1 MSELAGSGAE
11 RPAMPDQDS
20 LPPVMEVAVAAM
32 SLIIIGGVFMA
43 SHLPHAAPT
52 TLPIVVLAGAVAL
65 IGWNVFALSR
75 LREFSWS
82 SFWLVGRWALLAYMV
97 IGGMLLYV
105 FLRDGTRGTQLV
117 LVTLMLIA
125 YALIIPMLLAFSVAR
140 YQPPD
145 ER

>member
-1 MSELAGSGAE
+1 MSDLAVE
-11 RPAMPDQDS
+11 RPEMPDQDS
-20 LPPVMEVAVAAM
+20 LPPVTEVAVGAM
-32 SLIIIGGVFMA
+32 SLIIIGGVYMA

-52 TLPIVVLAGAVAL
+52 TLPIVVLVGAVAL
-65 IGWNVFALSR
+65 ILWNAFSLSR

-82 SFWLVGRWALLAYMV
+82 SFWLVGRWALVAYVV
-97 IGGMLLYV
+97 IGGMLEYV

>member
-1 MSELAGSGAE
+1 MSDLTAD

-20 LPPVMEVAVAAM
+20 LPPVAEVSVAAM
-32 SLIIIGGVFMA
+32 ILIIVGGIYMA
-43 SHLPHAAPT
+43 SHLPHSAPT
-52 TLPIVVLAGAVAL
+52 TLPIIVLVGAAAL
-65 IGWNVFALSR
+65 IAWNALALSR

-82 SFWLVGRWALLAYMV
+82 SFWLVGRWALAAYAV

-125 YALIIPMLLAFSVAR
+125 YALIIPMILAFSVAR

-145 ER
+145 G

>member
-1 MSELAGSGAE
+1 MSDLAAE
-11 RPAMPDQDS
+11 RPEMPDQDS
-20 LPPVMEVAVAAM
+20 LPPVTEVAVGSM
-32 SLIIIGGVFMA
+32 SLIIIGGVYMA

-52 TLPIVVLAGAVAL
+52 ALPVVVLVGAVAL
-65 IGWNVFALSR
+65 ILWNVFSLSR

-82 SFWLVGRWALLAYMV
+82 SFWLVGRWALVAYAV
-97 IGGMLLYV
+97 IGGMLEYV

>member
-1 MSELAGSGAE
+1 MSDLAAG
-11 RPAMPDQDS
+11 RPEMPDQDS
-20 LPPVMEVAVAAM
+20 LPPVTEVAVGSM
-32 SLIIIGGVFMA
+32 SLIIIGGVYMA

-52 TLPIVVLAGAVAL
+52 TLPVVVLVGAVAL
-65 IGWNVFALSR
+65 ILWNVFSLSR

-82 SFWLVGRWALLAYMV
+82 SFWLVGRWALVAYAV
-97 IGGMLLYV
+97 IGGMLEYV

>member
-1 MSELAGSGAE
+1 MSDLAAE
-11 RPAMPDQDS
+11 QPEMHDQDS
-20 LPPVMEVAVAAM
+20 LPPVTEVAVGSM
-32 SLIIIGGVFMA
+32 SLIIIGGVYMA

-52 TLPIVVLAGAVAL
+52 TLPVVVLVGAVAL
-65 IGWNVFALSR
+65 ILWNVFSLSR

-82 SFWLVGRWALLAYMV
+82 SFWLVGRWALVAYAV
-97 IGGMLLYV
+97 IGGMLEYV

>member
-1 MSELAGSGAE
+1 MSDLAAE
-11 RPAMPDQDS
+11 RPEMPDQNS
-20 LPPVMEVAVAAM
+20 LPPVTEVAVGSM
-32 SLIIIGGVFMA
+32 SLIIIGGVYMA

-52 TLPIVVLAGAVAL
+52 TLPVVVLVGAVAL
-65 IGWNVFALSR
+65 ILWNVFSLSR

-82 SFWLVGRWALLAYMV
+82 SFWLVGRWALVAYAV
-97 IGGMLLYV
+97 IGGMLEYV

>member
-1 MSELAGSGAE
+1 MSDLAAE
-11 RPAMPDQDS
+11 QPEMPDQDS
-20 LPPVMEVAVAAM
+20 LPPVTEVAVGSM
-32 SLIIIGGVFMA
+32 SLIIIGGVYMA

-52 TLPIVVLAGAVAL
+52 TLPVVVLVGAVAL
-65 IGWNVFALSR
+65 ILWNVFSLSR

-82 SFWLVGRWALLAYMV
+82 SFWLVGRWALVAYAV
-97 IGGMLLYV
+97 IGGMLEYV

>member
-1 MSELAGSGAE
+1 
-11 RPAMPDQDS
+11 MPDQDS

>member
-1 MSELAGSGAE
+1 MSDLAAE
-11 RPAMPDQDS
+11 RPEMPDHDS
-20 LPPVMEVAVAAM
+20 LPPVTEVAVGSM
-32 SLIIIGGVFMA
+32 SLIIIGGVYMA

-52 TLPIVVLAGAVAL
+52 TLPVVVLVGAVAL
-65 IGWNVFALSR
+65 ILWNVFSLSR

-82 SFWLVGRWALLAYMV
+82 SFWLVGRWALVAYAV
-97 IGGMLLYV
+97 IGGMLEYV

>member
-1 MSELAGSGAE
+1 
-11 RPAMPDQDS
+11 
-20 LPPVMEVAVAAM
+20 
-32 SLIIIGGVFMA
+32 
-43 SHLPHAAPT
+43 
-52 TLPIVVLAGAVAL
+52 VLVGAVAL
-65 IGWNVFALSR
+65 ILWNVFSLSR

-82 SFWLVGRWALLAYMV
+82 SFWLVGRWALVAYAV
-97 IGGMLLYV
+97 IGGMLEYV

>member
-1 MSELAGSGAE
+1 MSDLAATGVE

-20 LPPVMEVAVAAM
+20 LPPVAEVSVAAM
-32 SLIIIGGVFMA
+32 ALIIIGGIYMA
-43 SHLPHAAPT
+43 SHLPHSAPT
-52 TLPIVVLAGAVAL
+52 TLPIIVLVGAVAL

-82 SFWLVGRWALLAYMV
+82 SFWLVGRWALVAYVV
-97 IGGMLLYV
+97 IGGMLLFV

-117 LVTLMLIA
+117 LVMLMLIA

-145 ER
+145 